1 MKNIID
7 INTIEAIGKLSKIEI
22 SGLDKE
28 KYLKQFSEILDYFT
42 VLDGIDDKSIGFGNH
57 IVTDLENVTRN
68 DKISNSLA
76 EDEVFLNHKN
86 QKDKYFNVSRILYNE
101 DNWK

>member
-101 DNWK
+101 DN